1 MKKVIGIIAEYN
13 PFHNGHI
20 YQIKKIKENYPNSI
34 IIVCT
39 SSSFTQR
46 GELSI
51 LNKWEKTKVS
61 LLNGVDIVIEL
72 PYVYSTQSSDTFA
85 KYGVSLLEKF
95 HINYLCF
102 GSESNDTTKL
112 LDAAKTQI
120 NNIEFDN
127 KVKFYMKEGYN
138 YPTSLNNALKELIN
152 YDIKEPNDLLAISYI
167 KEIINNNYNIEVF
180 NIKRTNSYHDLS
192 LDNKIVSASNIR
204 NKLLENK
211 NIKDKV
217 PKETYDILKNKSLE
231 NKYFEFLKYKI
242 ISETDLEKYVD
253 VDEGLNVRIKKFI
266 NKSKS
271 LDELIM
277 NIKTKRYTY
286 NRISRML
293 NHILCSF
300 TKEENDKIKKLEYIR
315 ILGFNENGRTYL
327 NEIKDS
333 IELPILN
340 KYDTKKYKALEIE
353 KRVTDIYSNIY
364 DNIIDQEIKNKP
376 IYIKNNLS
384 K

>member
-217 PKETYDILKNKSLE
+217 PKETYNILKNKSLE

-253 VDEGLNVRIKKFI
+253 VDEGLNVRIKKYI

>member
-20 YQIKKIKENYPNSI
+20 YQIKKIKEKYPNSI

-127 KVKFYMKEGYN
+127 KVKLYMKEGYN

-167 KEIINNNYNIEVF
+167 KEIISNNYNIEVF
-180 NIKRTNSYHDLS
+180 NIKRTNSYHDLD

-242 ISETDLEKYVD
+242 ISETNLEKYVD
-253 VDEGLNVRIKKFI
+253 VDEGLNVRIKKSI
-266 NKSKS
+266 NNSKS
-271 LDELIM
+271 LSELIM

-315 ILGFNENGRTYL
+315 ILGFTENGREYL

-376 IYIKNNLS
+376 IYIKNDLS

>member
-20 YQIKKIKENYPNSI
+20 YQIKKIKEKYPNSI

-85 KYGVSLLEKF
+85 KYGVSLLEKL

-127 KVKFYMKEGYN
+127 KVKLYMKEGYN

-167 KEIINNNYNIEVF
+167 KEIISNNYNIEVF
-180 NIKRTNSYHDLS
+180 NIKRTNSYHDLD

-242 ISETDLEKYVD
+242 ISETNLEKYVD
-253 VDEGLNVRIKKFI
+253 VDEGLNVRIKKSI
-266 NKSKS
+266 NNSKS
-271 LDELIM
+271 LSELIM

-315 ILGFNENGRTYL
+315 ILGFTENGREYL
-327 NEIKDS
+327 NEIKDE
-333 IELPILN
+333 IKLPILN

-353 KRVTDIYSNIY
+353 KRITDIYSNIY

>member
-85 KYGVSLLEKF
+85 KYGVSLLEKL
-95 HINYLCF
+95 HIDYLCF

-180 NIKRTNSYHDLS
+180 NIKRTNSYHDLG

-253 VDEGLNVRIKKFI
+253 VDEGLNVRIKKYI

-315 ILGFNENGRTYL
+315 ILGFNENGREYL

-376 IYIKNNLS
+376 IYIKNDS

>member
-85 KYGVSLLEKF
+85 KYGVSLLEKL
-95 HINYLCF
+95 HIDYLCF

-180 NIKRTNSYHDLS
+180 NIKRTNSYHDLD

-253 VDEGLNVRIKKFI
+253 VDEGLNVRIKKYI

-376 IYIKNNLS
+376 IYIKNDLS

>member
-253 VDEGLNVRIKKFI
+253 VDEGLNVRIKKYI

-376 IYIKNNLS
+376 IYIKNDLS

>member
-61 LLNGVDIVIEL
+61 LLHGVDIVIEL

-253 VDEGLNVRIKKFI
+253 VDEGLNVRIKKYI

>member
-20 YQIKKIKENYPNSI
+20 YQIKKIKEKYPNSI

-46 GELSI
+46 GEISI

-61 LLNGVDIVIEL
+61 LLNGIDIVIEL

-85 KYGVSLLEKF
+85 KYGVSLLEKL

-120 NNIEFDN
+120 NNTEFDN
-127 KVKFYMKEGYN
+127 KVKLYMKEGYN

-167 KEIINNNYNIEVF
+167 KEIISNNYNIEVF
-180 NIKRTNSYHDLS
+180 NIKRTNSYHDLD

-242 ISETDLEKYVD
+242 ISENNLEKYVD
-253 VDEGLNVRIKKFI
+253 VDEGLNVRIKKSI
-266 NKSKS
+266 NNSKS
-271 LDELIM
+271 LSELIM

-315 ILGFNENGRTYL
+315 ILGFTENGREYL

-376 IYIKNNLS
+376 IYIKNDS

>member
-20 YQIKKIKENYPNSI
+20 YQIKKIKEKYPDSI

-85 KYGVSLLEKF
+85 KYGVSLLEKL

-102 GSESNDTTKL
+102 GSESNNTTKL

-127 KVKFYMKEGYN
+127 KVKLYMKEGYN

-167 KEIINNNYNIEVF
+167 KEIISNNYNIEVF
-180 NIKRTNSYHDLS
+180 NIKRTNSYHDLD

-217 PKETYDILKNKSLE
+217 PTETYDILKNKSLE

-242 ISETDLEKYVD
+242 ISETNLEKYVD
-253 VDEGLNVRIKKFI
+253 VDEGLNVRIKKSI
-266 NKSKS
+266 NNSKS

-315 ILGFNENGRTYL
+315 ILGFTENGREYL

-376 IYIKNNLS
+376 IYIKNDS

>member
-13 PFHNGHI
+13 PFYNGHI

-72 PYVYSTQSSDTFA
+72 PYVYATQSSDTFA

-180 NIKRTNSYHDLS
+180 NIKRTNSYHDLD

-253 VDEGLNVRIKKFI
+253 VDEGLNVRIKKYI

>member
-85 KYGVSLLEKF
+85 KYGVSLLEKL
-95 HINYLCF
+95 HIDYLCF

-180 NIKRTNSYHDLS
+180 NIKRTNSYHDLD

-253 VDEGLNVRIKKFI
+253 VDEGLNVRIKKYI

>member
-180 NIKRTNSYHDLS
+180 NIKRTNSYHDLG

-253 VDEGLNVRIKKFI
+253 VDEGLNVRIKKYI

-364 DNIIDQEIKNKP
+364 DNIIEQEIKNKP
-376 IYIKNNLS
+376 IYIKNDLS